1 MSLTL
6 LFFSGQAVR
15 TWTWPST
22 PTSCSSGLFPF
33 STIDWQFLEYPRFSI
48 EFHPLW
54 SRMISALLGAWTPF
68 SSFFFLQ
75 PLFLSPSCQLF
86 FHFSITFTG
95 ELVFFRKKI
104 NDNVSLT
111 LLFFSGQ
118 AVRTWTWPS
127 TPTSC
132 SSGLFPFSTIDWQF
146 LEYPRFS
153 IEFHPLWSRMIS
165 ALLGAWTPFSSFL
178 FLQPLFLSPSS
189 TLSPSS
195 LTSATWS

>member
-1 MSLTL
+1 MCHTQHISVILQLSSTSHLRIGVL
-6 LFFSGQAVR
+6 L
-15 TWTWPST
+15 
-22 PTSCSSGLFPF
+22 PTSSSCSPF
-33 STIDWQFLEYPRFSI
+33 LHHIHR
-48 EFHPLW
+48 
-54 SRMISALLGAWTPF
+54 WT
-68 SSFFFLQ
+68 
-75 PLFLSPSCQLF
+75 C
-86 FHFSITFTG
+86 
-95 ELVFFRKKI
+95 VFQKKI

-165 ALLGAWTPFSSFL
+165 ALLWAWTPFSSFL

>member
-1 MSLTL
+1 MSYATHISSSSTL
-6 LFFSGQAVR
+6 FNFASSHR
-15 TWTWPST
+15 TSPSNIFK
-22 PTSCSSGLFPF
+22 L
-33 STIDWQFLEYPRFSI
+33 FSI
-48 EFHPLW
+48 
-54 SRMISALLGAWTPF
+54 
-68 SSFFFLQ
+68 
-75 PLFLSPSCQLF
+75 SPSHSQVNLC
-86 FHFSITFTG
+86 FS
-95 ELVFFRKKI
+95 EKI

-189 TLSPSS
+189 NLLHLGHHSTLDSVGVFNNGFFSTVGGITWGRNGNSKRRTGRVTSTLSPSS